1 MSTFKK
7 VYSLLDDRRLFNLI
21 LLKSEEGEMIK
32 NKLI

>member
-7 VYSLLDDRRLFNLI
+7 VYSLLDDRHLFSLI
-21 LLKSEEGEMIK
+21 LLKSVEGEMIK